1 MEESIYFSYQGISVR
16 NTRFI
21 VNGQPIAIQNVKTVE
36 SKTLKPKLI
45 FARVCL
51 FGGLALLFGHGNL
64 PYIGIFSMFYG
75 AMLWLLATPRYAVV
89 IHTVAGDVQ
98 AFIGE
103 NTLDV
108 ESVLTAFNVAIAL
121 RGSPAQD

>member
-1 MEESIYFSYQGISVR
+1 MEESIYFSYEGISVS

-21 VNGQPIAIQNVKTVE
+21 VNGQPILIKSVTTVE
-36 SKTLKPKLI
+36 SKTLKPKLT

-51 FGGLALLFGHGNL
+51 FGGLALLFGNDNL
-64 PYIGIFSMFYG
+64 PYIGFFSIVYG
-75 AMLWLLATPRYAVV
+75 AMLWLLATPKYAVV
-89 IHTVAGDVQ
+89 IHTVAGDIQ

-103 NTLDV
+103 NILDV
-108 ESVLTAFNVAIAL
+108 EKVLTAFNVAIAL